1 MTDEGG
7 SATTRAPTL
16 TITSAE
22 LYAALSAERVTLVT
36 PNRRLAA
43 YHKREFDFAQQAAG
57 RIAWPTPDILPFSTF
72 IERSWRALNHA
83 TDDDQ
88 VAELIDGVE
97 ADVLWE
103 QAIRKADPAL
113 ANALMNVAQTATE
126 AANAWSIAHAWQL
139 LPALQKFAL
148 HEDAARFLDWSQR
161 YRALCRERNLV
172 DHAVLPDALA
182 QSLQA
187 DVVQAGILPAR
198 ILAVG
203 FDIVTP
209 QQHHLWRVM
218 REAGVNVDEVGIE
231 TRYPAAEQAR
241 IEFALETD
249 ELAACAQWARV
260 QSLRDPARRLAIVVP
275 DLATKRSAIA
285 RALTDAL
292 APMQRAQRGARGVDG
307 AGNNDSALFNI
318 SLGQPLIDY
327 ALVRDALSL
336 LTFSLQRPTPF
347 PEASALLRSPYIT
360 GAETEMS
367 ARATLDAALR
377 KFAASEISIGTL
389 RNMFAANLAKSRPLP
404 GASGLAGLFDRVL
417 AVTAPTA
424 GTRGKTAPKSS
435 QPQLSPTPHEWSRYF
450 GRVLSAWGFPG
461 ERTLDSIDYQVMS
474 KFRDALASLATLA
487 PVQPRMRADEALSQ
501 LRRIVAAIPFQP
513 EQPGAGGGD
522 HAPIQ
527 VLGILE
533 SAGQS
538 FDGLWVLGLHDEA
551 WPLAARPH
559 PFLPSALQRAAGVP
573 EASAAASLVLDRRI
587 TKGWL
592 SAAREVVVS
601 HSQTDARQAGDPP
614 PRNASALIEAVAQV
628 DAISLVPQPP
638 IPDYAHA
645 LQPLGVRE
653 TIADA
658 AFAPLPNPTRTR
670 GGANV
675 IRDQAACPFRAF
687 ARHRL
692 GAATLETPEPGLDA
706 AARGNLLHR
715 MLYLVWG
722 EINDHATLSTLDE
735 PAVERIVSTAA
746 HAAVEDAR
754 AKGADSLIGQF
765 ANLEIDRLAHIG
777 CAWIEYERE
786 RTSFTVV
793 EREQS
798 REVTL
803 SGMNMTLRLDR
814 LDRLADGTHA
824 LIDYKTGIAK
834 LAGWLGTRPDDPQ
847 LPLYFSTAA
856 EAIST
861 LAFARVKRGE
871 RGKTFGFEGLS
882 AVADL
887 LPDVLPIE
895 EKSRLKKQG
904 YESWDVLTEEWE
916 RALAA
921 LANDFMAGVATID
934 PKTPGVTCKQC
945 DLHGLCRIAERGRY
959 ADTAGESETN
969 ETSEADDA

>member
-1 MTDEGG
+1 MSVEG
-7 SATTRAPTL
+7 ATVTTRARTL
-16 TITSAE
+16 TLTLAE

-43 YHKREFDFAQQAAG
+43 YHKREFDRVQQIAG
-57 RIAWPTPDILPFSTF
+57 HLAWPTPDILPFGTF
-72 IERSWRALNHA
+72 IERSWCALHNA
-83 TDDDQ
+83 ADD
-88 VAELIDGVE
+88 ARSPELIDGVP
-97 ADVLWE
+97 ADMLWE
-103 QAIRKADPAL
+103 QAIRNADPAL
-113 ANALMNVAQTATE
+113 AQTLMHVAQTATE
-126 AANAWSIAHAWQL
+126 AANAWTIAHAWHL

-161 YRALCRERNLV
+161 YRALCRERNII
-172 DHAVLPDALA
+172 DHAVLPELLA

-187 DVVQAGILPAR
+187 DAVDVGTLPTR

-209 QQHHLWRVM
+209 QQHHLWRVLC
-218 REAGVNVDEVGIE
+218 EAGIEVDQIE
-231 TRYPAAEQAR
+231 IATRHLDTTQAR
-241 IEFALETD
+241 VEFASDRD
-249 ELAACAQWARV
+249 ELAACAQWARA
-260 QSLRDPARRLAIVVP
+260 QLLRDPARRLAIVVP
-275 DLATKRSAIA
+275 DLATRRSAVA

-292 APMQRAQRGARGVDG
+292 TPMQRAQVGMGGVGG
-307 AGNNDSALFNI
+307 AGGAARARSNNLPLFNI
-318 SLGQPLIDY
+318 SLGQPLGDY

-336 LTFSLQRPTPF
+336 LAFSLRRPLPTL
-347 PEASALLRSPYIT
+347 EASALLRSPFIA
-360 GAETEMS
+360 GAETGIS
-367 ARATLDAALR
+367 ARAALDAALR
-377 KFAASEISIGTL
+377 KFAASEISIDGL
-389 RNMFAANLAKSRPLP
+389 RNMTAANLAKSRTFP
-404 GASGLAGLFDRVL
+404 GSSGLAGLLDRAL
-417 AVTAPTA
+417 AAATPAAT
-424 GTRGKTAPKSS
+424 TRGKTSLPT
-435 QPQLSPTPHEWSRYF
+435 TPHAWSRQF

-461 ERTLDSIDYQVMS
+461 ERTLDTIDYQVMS
-474 KFRDALASLATLA
+474 KFRNALASLATLA
-487 PVQPRMRADEALSQ
+487 PVQPRMRADEAWLQ

-513 EQPGAGGGD
+513 EQPEADGGGL
-522 HAPIQ
+522 APIQ

-538 FDGLWVLGLHDEA
+538 FDGLWVMGLHDEA

-573 EASAAASLVLDRRI
+573 QASPAASLALDQRI
-587 TKGWL
+587 TAGWL
-592 SAAREVVVS
+592 SSASEVVVS
-601 HSQTDARQAGDPP
+601 HAQTDARRAGDQP
-614 PRNASALIEAVAQV
+614 PRSVSPLVEAVTRV
-628 DAISLVPQPP
+628 DAAALTPNPLQA
-638 IPDYAHA
+638 DYAHA
-645 LQPLGVRE
+645 LQALGMRE
-653 TIADA
+653 PIADA

-722 EINDHATLSTLDE
+722 EIKDHATLSTLDKA
-735 PAVERIVSTAA
+735 AVERIVSTAA
-746 HAAVEDAR
+746 SAAVEDAR

-765 ANLEIDRLAHIG
+765 ASLEIDRLARIG
-777 CAWIEYERE
+777 GAWIEYERE
-786 RTSFTVV
+786 RTSFAVV

-798 REVTL
+798 REVSL

-824 LIDYKTGIAK
+824 LIDYKTGVAK

-847 LPLYFSTAA
+847 LPLYFSTAD
-856 EAIST
+856 EAISV

-895 EKSRLKKQG
+895 ERTKLKKQG
-904 YESWDVLTEEWE
+904 YDSWDVLTDEWE
-916 RALAA
+916 RALTA
-921 LANDFMAGVATID
+921 LANDFMAGVATVD
-934 PKTPGVTCKQC
+934 PKNAGVTCKQC

-959 ADTAGESETN
+959 ASETVEGETN
-969 ETSEADDA
+969 EPDDA

>member
-1 MTDEGG
+1 MSVEG
-7 SATTRAPTL
+7 ATVTTRTRTL
-16 TITSAE
+16 TLSSAD
-22 LYAALSAERVTLVT
+22 LYAALAGERVTLVT

-43 YHKREFDFAQQAAG
+43 HHKREFDSSQQAAG

-72 IERSWRALNHA
+72 IERSWRALNRA

-88 VAELIDGVE
+88 VTELIDTVQ

-113 ANALMNVAQTATE
+113 AQTLMHVAQTATE
-126 AANAWSIAHAWQL
+126 AANAWTIAHAWHL

-161 YRALCRERNLV
+161 YRALCRERNII
-172 DHAVLPDALA
+172 DHAVLPELLA

-187 DVVQAGILPAR
+187 DAAHVSTLPTR

-209 QQHHLWRVM
+209 QQHHLWRVLC
-218 REAGVNVDEVGIE
+218 EAGIEVDQIE
-231 TRYPAAEQAR
+231 IATRHLDTTQAR
-241 IEFALETD
+241 VEFASDRD
-249 ELAACAQWARV
+249 EMAACAQWARA
-260 QSLRDPARRLAIVVP
+260 QLLRDPARRLAIVVP
-275 DLATKRSAIA
+275 DLATRRSAVA

-292 APMQRAQRGARGVDG
+292 APMQRAQSGASGADG
-307 AGNNDSALFNI
+307 TGNNDSALFNI

-336 LTFSLQRPTPF
+336 LTFSLLRPIPF

-377 KFAASEISIGTL
+377 KFAASEISIGIL
-389 RNMFAANLAKSRPLP
+389 RNMFATNFAKSRPLP

-424 GTRGKTAPKSS
+424 GTRGKTATKSS
-435 QPQLSPTPHEWSRYF
+435 PPQLSPTPHEWSRHF

-461 ERTLDSIDYQVMS
+461 ERTLDTIDYQVMS
-474 KFRDALASLATLA
+474 KFRDALASLAMLA
-487 PVQPRMRADEALSQ
+487 PVQPRMRADEAWLQ

-513 EQPGAGGGD
+513 EQPEADGGGL
-522 HAPIQ
+522 APIQ

-538 FDGLWVLGLHDEA
+538 FDGLWVMGLHDEA

-573 EASAAASLVLDRRI
+573 QASAAASLALDQRI
-587 TKGWL
+587 TAGWL
-592 SAAREVVVS
+592 SAASEVVVS
-601 HSQTDARQAGDPP
+601 HAQTDARRAGDQP
-614 PRNASALIEAVAQV
+614 PRNASPLVEAVAQV
-628 DAISLVPQPP
+628 DVTSLVPQPLT
-638 IPDYAHA
+638 PDYAHA
-645 LQPLGVRE
+645 LQPLGMRE
-653 TIADA
+653 TIVDT
-658 AFAPLPNPTRTR
+658 AFAPLPDPTRTR

-722 EINDHATLSTLDE
+722 EIKDHATLSTLDKA
-735 PAVERIVSTAA
+735 AVERIVSTAA
-746 HAAVEDAR
+746 SAAVEDAR
-754 AKGADSLIGQF
+754 AKGADCLIGQF
-765 ANLEIDRLAHIG
+765 ASLEIDRLARIG
-777 CAWIEYERE
+777 GAWIEYERE
-786 RTSFTVV
+786 RTSFAVV

-798 REVTL
+798 REVSL

-824 LIDYKTGIAK
+824 LIDYKTGVAK
-834 LAGWLGTRPDDPQ
+834 LAGWLGTRPNDPQ
-847 LPLYFSTAA
+847 LPLYFSTAD
-856 EAIST
+856 EAISV

-882 AVADL
+882 AVAGL

-895 EKSRLKKQG
+895 ERTKLKKQG
-904 YESWDVLTEEWE
+904 YDSWDVLTDEWE

-921 LANDFMAGVATID
+921 LANDFMAGVATVD
-934 PKTPGVTCKQC
+934 PKNAGVTCKQC

-959 ADTAGESETN
+959 ASETVEG
-969 ETSEADDA
+969 ETSEPDDA